1 MIEPK
6 KNFAHSGT
14 NNTGIKRHRMK
25 NKKKH
30 TMNLLTSLS
39 PMSRIMDGNL
49 IKLQLR
55 TAIFSHCSKFLKE
68 IFRLQIVKVSSY
80 SSELDLMRYNY

>member
-1 MIEPK
+1 MIEPR

-14 NNTGIKRHRMK
+14 NNTGIKHHRMK

-30 TMNLLTSLS
+30 TMTLLINLSLT
-39 PMSRIMDGNL
+39 SRIMDGNL

-55 TAIFSHCSKFLKE
+55 TATSSHCSRFLKE
-68 IFRLQIVKVSSY
+68 IFRLKIVKASSY
-80 SSELDLMRYNY
+80 SSELGKMK